1 MMMIEFVNLV
11 RVAHDAGWSAT
22 PEQFVEKM
30 VEAILD
36 ELGERVELKTY
47 TGNGDFDIV
56 RVWNIGD
63 RTIYFDKGD

>member
-1 MMMIEFVNLV
+1 MIDFASLV
-11 RVAHDAGWSAT
+11 KVAHDAGMNAQ
-22 PEQFVEKM
+22 PFQFVEKM

-47 TGNGDFDIV
+47 TGNGDFDTV

-63 RTIYFDKGD
+63 KTIYFDKGD